1 MTAAK
6 KTAKIVPL
14 KTRTGAALEREK
26 ARIAARAKARIE
38 ANPALLT
45 GAYGASVVAA
55 TRAELQE
62 TSAASL
68 RAISS
73 LLAQGQPSGGDSGSG
88 GASVHV
94 FAPEPGC
101 EGHNIRVVE
110 IEGAPW
116 FAAVD
121 VGRALGMS
129 ANNGMGMYLKRLK
142 ERERQTLTLENF
154 KGQPTAATIFPLKA
168 RKVAVINEPGLYKLV
183 MRSSKAAAEAWQDWI
198 AEVVLPAIRKD
209 GGYVLG
215 EEKVTRGEETIEDLE
230 ARLAEMKARKVTR
243 LEEEVEKL
251 RADRDRFEAA
261 WLEAEGKLSDATMHL
276 DAIHPALRGI
286 TARSLGETIVPGTV
300 PLRELC
306 ASLGNPNAL
315 AGGDGLAADIGM
327 RMSAAAV

>member
-6 KTAKIVPL
+6 KTAKIVTL

-45 GAYGASVVAA
+45 GAYGASVVAT

-68 RAISS
+68 RVISS
-73 LLAQGQPSGGDSGSG
+73 LLAQGQPSGGDSGT

-94 FAPEPGC
+94 F

-116 FAAVD
+116 FVAVD
-121 VGRALGMS
+121 VCRALGMNLTGS
-129 ANNGMGMYLKRLK
+129 VKKHLGRLDNS
-142 ERERQTLTLENF
+142 ERQVLTAG
-154 KGQPTAATIFPLKA
+154 KAGGQIHAMLFAGKA
-168 RKVAVINEPGLYKLV
+168 RMVSIISESGLYGFVLRANKT
-183 MRSSKAAAEAWQDWI
+183 EATPFQRWVRQT
-198 AEVVLPAIRKD
+198 VLPAIRKD

-230 ARLAEMKARKVTR
+230 ARLAEMKARKLTR

-261 WLEAEGKLSDATMHL
+261 WLEAEGKLSGSTIQL

-306 ASLGNPNAL
+306 ATLGNPNAL

-327 RMSAAAV
+327 RMSAAAG